1 MRVIS
6 LGRENL
12 DVELSGTAYRICG
25 GFGRGESSSVFLAE

>member
-1 MRVIS
+1 MRVIR

-25 GFGRGESSSVFLAE
+25 AIGGGI

>member
-12 DVELSGTAYRICG
+12 DIELSDTAYRICG
-25 GFGRGESSSVFLAE
+25 GFGRGESSVQS